1 MGEHVEGV
9 QMAVL
14 RGSTEGDTFVVTH
27 EYPAAR
33 VVLALARLT
42 IGWMFL
48 WAAIDRVFG
57 LGYPTD
63 EGMLSGG
70 TPVIDRLEESRGP
83 LEGMFQWLADV
94 PGIEWI
100 AVVGLALVG
109 LAVMLGVGFRA
120 ASTVGV
126 VVAVLAF
133 LAVLPPE
140 ANPVVDRHLVYAAV
154 LAGMALANAGE
165 ELGLGRWWSRRR
177 FVQRHPILR

>member
-1 MGEHVEGV
+1 
-9 QMAVL
+9 MAVL

-33 VVLALARLT
+33 VVLALARLA

-57 LGYPTD
+57 LGYPTVD
-63 EGMLSGG
+63 GILSGG
-70 TPVIDRLEESRGP
+70 APVVDRLDASRGP
-83 LEGMFQWLADV
+83 LEEMFRWLADI

-100 AVVGLALVG
+100 AVVVLAVVG
-109 LAVMLGVGFRA
+109 LAVMLGIVFRA
-120 ASTVGV
+120 ASALGV
-126 VVAVLAF
+126 VVTVLAF
-133 LAVLPPE
+133 LAALPPE

-154 LAGMALANAGE
+154 LAGLAMANAGE